1 VQELRPNFYGVLE
14 RDGEQERRGYLST
27 LRRRQQRSTEQCHA
41 TSAELVSRSQG
52 APFLMTR
59 ESTVATPLPTIE
71 EIKNAQDSVYAV
83 MPPTP
88 QIVWPLLCERLGA
101 EVWVKHEN
109 HTPIG
114 AFKARTAVVY
124 AAEVFRGSKDIRGL
138 VTATRGNHGQ
148 SVALAARR
156 FNVPAHIVVPQGN
169 SAEKN
174 AAMRAQGANLIE
186 FGSDYQ
192 DSKEHAQKLAD
203 ENGWHF
209 VPSYH
214 RDIVKG
220 VATYWLEFFS
230 AVADLDVVY
239 VPIGQGSGICS
250 CCAVRNGMNLRTR
263 IMGVVAEGAP
273 AYALSF
279 EAGRKIAAPVT
290 TLLGDGMACRLP
302 DDASLEVVLGNV
314 DRVVRV
320 SEEEMRQAMK
330 IYFTDTHNV
339 VEGAGAAGLA
349 AALKE
354 KHALR
359 GKRLGLVATGGNVDH
374 DVFARVLLD

>member
-1 VQELRPNFYGVLE
+1 
-14 RDGEQERRGYLST
+14 
-27 LRRRQQRSTEQCHA
+27 
-41 TSAELVSRSQG
+41 
-52 APFLMTR
+52 MTT
-59 ESTVATPLPTIE
+59 ESTIAAPLPTID
-71 EIKNAQDSVYAV
+71 EIKDAQDLVYAV

-124 AAEVFRGSKDIRGL
+124 VAELFRGSNAVPGL

-156 FNVPAHIVVPQGN
+156 FKVPAHIVVPHGN

-174 AAMRAQGANLIE
+174 AAMRAQGADLIE
-186 FGSDYQ
+186 FGSDFQ
-192 DSKEHAQKLAD
+192 ESKEHAQELAKQH
-203 ENGWHF
+203 GWHF
-209 VPSYH
+209 VPPYH

-230 AVADLDVVY
+230 AVPDVDIVY
-239 VPIGQGSGICS
+239 VPIGQGSSICS
-250 CCAVRNGMNLRTR
+250 CCAVRNGLNLRTK
-263 IMGVVAEGAP
+263 IVGVVPEGAP

-279 EAGRKIAAPVT
+279 EAGRKVAAPVT
-290 TLLGDGMACRLP
+290 TLLGDGMACRMP
-302 DDASLEVVLGNV
+302 DDASLAVVLENV
-314 DRVVRV
+314 ERVVRV

-330 IYFTDTHNV
+330 MYFTDTHNV

-349 AALKE
+349 AALRE
-354 KHALR
+354 KQSLQ
-359 GKRLGLVATGGNVDH
+359 GKRVGLVATGGNVDH

>member
-1 VQELRPNFYGVLE
+1 MPELE
-14 RDGEQERRGYLST
+14 IDS
-27 LRRRQQRSTEQCHA
+27 
-41 TSAELVSRSQG
+41 
-52 APFLMTR
+52 
-59 ESTVATPLPTIE
+59 LPTIE
-71 EIKNAQDSVYAV
+71 EIKSAQDLIYTV
-83 MPPTP
+83 MQPTP

-101 EVWVKHEN
+101 EVWLKHEN

-114 AFKARTAVVY
+114 AFKARTGVVY
-124 AAEVFRGSKDIRGL
+124 AAELFRGTKAITGL

-156 FNVPAHIVVPQGN
+156 FDVPAHIVIPVGN

-174 AAMRAQGANLIE
+174 AAMRAQGADLIE
-186 FGSDYQ
+186 FGNDYQ
-192 DSKEHAQKLAD
+192 ESKEHAQRLAA
-203 ENGWHF
+203 ERGWHF

-230 AVADLDVVY
+230 AVRDVDVVY

-250 CCAVRNGMNLRTR
+250 CVAVRNGLNLKTK
-263 IMGVVAEGAP
+263 IVGVVAAGAP

-290 TLLGDGMACRLP
+290 TLLGDGMACRVP
-302 DDASLEVVLGNV
+302 DEASLSVVLQNV
-314 DRVVRV
+314 ERVIQVT
-320 SEEEMRQAMK
+320 EEEMADAMRLL
-330 IYFTDTHNV
+330 FTATHNV
-339 VEGAGAAGLA
+339 AEGAGAAPLA

-354 KHALR
+354 KQTLN
-359 GKRLGLVATGGNVDH
+359 GKRVGLVLSGGNVDRG
-374 DVFARVLLD
+374 VFAKVLHG

>member
-1 VQELRPNFYGVLE
+1 MPGQ
-14 RDGEQERRGYLST
+14 T
-27 LRRRQQRSTEQCHA
+27 LA
-41 TSAELVSRSQG
+41 TTS
-52 APFLMTR
+52 
-59 ESTVATPLPTIE
+59 LPTIE
-71 EIKNAQDSVYAV
+71 EIRGAQKLVYSIIL
-83 MPPTP
+83 PTP
-88 QIVWPLLCERLGA
+88 QIVWPLLCERLGT

-124 AAEVFRGSKDIRGL
+124 AAELFRQNGGVIGL

-156 FNVPAHIVVPQGN
+156 FKVPAQLVVPHGN
-169 SAEKN
+169 SLEKN
-174 AAMRAQGANLIE
+174 ASMRAQGAHLIE
-186 FGSDYQ
+186 FGNDFQ
-192 DSKEHAQKLAD
+192 EAKEHAQLLAR
-203 ENGWHF
+203 EHAWHF

-230 AVADLDVVY
+230 AVSDLDVVY

-250 CCAVRNGMNLRTR
+250 CAAVRNGLNLKTK
-263 IMGVVAEGAP
+263 IVGVVPEGAP

-290 TLLGDGMACRLP
+290 TLLADGMACRVP
-302 DDASLEVVLGNV
+302 DDESLSVVLQNV
-314 DRVVRV
+314 DHIVQV
-320 SEEEMRQAMK
+320 SEVEIRRAMK

-349 AALKE
+349 AALIE
-354 KHALR
+354 RQALK
-359 GKRLGLVATGGNVDH
+359 GKRVGLVASGANVDH
-374 DVFARVLLD
+374 DVFARVLVD